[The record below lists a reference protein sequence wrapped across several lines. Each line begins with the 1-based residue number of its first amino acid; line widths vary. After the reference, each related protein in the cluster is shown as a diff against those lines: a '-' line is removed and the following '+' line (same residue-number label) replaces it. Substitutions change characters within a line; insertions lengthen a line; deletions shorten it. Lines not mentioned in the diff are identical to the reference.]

1 MSKNKQIK
9 CDVANCKFNDNT
21 DCCCTLDEIKV
32 SYECASDDAT
42 EKKETICDSFKCNCG
57 CKDNT
62 EE

>member
-32 SYECASDDAT
+32 CAELEDGT
-42 EKKETICDSFKCNCG
+42 TIECNCG

>member
-9 CDVANCKFNDNT
+9 CDVANCEFNDNT

-32 SYECASDDAT
+32 SCECPSDDAT
-42 EKKETICDSFKCNCG
+42 KKRETICDSFKCNCG

-62 EE
+62 KE